1 MIVAGTVAS
10 GRGNEG
16 VLVGDGARAAEIV
29 RFWRMVE
36 MFTPQ
41 DVPKKPNTRPGA
53 DSDQV
58 VFDLSPRGLV
68 PWEEGHPVWRLPV
81 RPRTTWQF
89 TVYGGLY
96 ELSAVRDELVRAL
109 GRDAKEPDGRLDGNT
124 ALLAFTVDDKGC
136 LVENSA
142 TLSACA
148 WAVGRTR
155 SPGPGARNWLDGF
168 EAEEREFARQLDRL
182 VPPSAKTAPP
192 EDDDRAEPGGSMMGK
207 VARAAGD
214 HVKNAAAEAWKT
226 GAKSTGTAV
235 TTVAAA
241 AVSSVAG
248 PVIGGIAG
256 SVAGAF
262 AEKLLTPR
270 TREKAAEK
278 QPSGSAA
285 EEPAPEEEEGW
296 PRLTAADVHRLVSSL
311 AGELGLAALRPS
323 GVRVKCVRVPVR
335 ESAEAGEQNF
345 LNSFIAKDLGRIEQ
359 ELRSG
364 NAGPGL
370 LRYLTAPH
378 ALPVADRVDVRAS
391 PDAVVAGVTPGSI
404 PPGRWPTDVGKPL
417 VLSQQFA
424 VDRIFA
430 ELADSSGLFAVNGPP
445 GTGKTTMLRDVLAG
459 IVVRRAERLAA
470 LHHPVDAFA
479 GQVGSVA
486 LNAKHTAY
494 VYRPRP
500 ELTGFEVVLA
510 TANNGAAENV
520 TAEIPGVK
528 AVGGAAAEA
537 LDADYFTDL
546 ASHVLDAPAWGLMA
560 ATLGSMKNR
569 NRFASRFWW
578 GDGQSRPEPAGQNG
592 SPEQAK
598 KKLSGMLHILQQA
611 QRKPETAADWARA
624 VKRFKDALAD
634 VRRLAAERQAVADAV
649 AAHPGCRAARDA
661 AADQVVAAA
670 RRGEHARGQVTAAE
684 RALEQARKVFADEDE
699 ESKHHA
705 LSRPGFWIQLS
716 TWFRAGREWASL
728 ADELRRRRAAAKQG
742 CEQAYRIAAGWQAE
756 VAAATAA
763 WQQAVQVRDAAERT
777 FADVCARIEQGRR
790 RWPGNVP
797 FPLDFDSDDEF
808 QGCAPWADAEF
819 TAARSRLFLE
829 ALRLHKRFVLGAE
842 PRLRDNLAA
851 IEAYLKGRVKPEP
864 AVLLAA
870 WQALFMVVP
879 VVSTTFSSLPRLFAG
894 LGRESLGWLFIDEA
908 GQATQQEVVG
918 GIWRARRS
926 VIVGDPRQ
934 LEPIV
939 SLPSSAQ
946 EVLRRH
952 CQVDEQWLPDAASA
966 QQIADRMARYGTA
979 LADSDGSGAAWV
991 GAPLRVHRR
1000 CDRPMFEISNDIAYG
1015 GTLMVYGT
1023 RHEGEF
1029 PGRNGWIHVQS
1040 GASEEHWL
1048 PAEGAALADLLRRLR
1063 REGVQAQDIRVAS
1076 PFRAV
1081 VRGSR
1086 GIGRDVL
1093 GEEFA
1098 KTNVGTVHTMQGKE
1112 SDVVILVLG
1121 TPDHRERARAWAA
1134 ERPNLLNVA
1143 VSRAKRRLYV
1153 IGNRENWRS
1162 QPYFSVLADRIPVL
1176 EE

>member
-1 MIVAGTVAS
+1 M
-10 GRGNEG
+10 
-16 VLVGDGARAAEIV
+16 GDGARTAEIV

-53 DSDQV
+53 DSEQV
-58 VFDLSPRGLV
+58 VFDLGPRDLA
-68 PWEEGHPVWRLPV
+68 PWEEGHPVWRLPTK
-81 RPRTTWQF
+81 PRMTWQF

-96 ELSAVRDELVRAL
+96 ELSAVRNELVRAL
-109 GRDAKEPDGRLDGNT
+109 GRDAKEPDGRLDRHT
-124 ALLAFTVDDKGC
+124 ALLAFTVDDKGG

-148 WAVGRTR
+148 WAIGRTR
-155 SPGPGARNWLDGF
+155 SPGPGARDWLDGF

-182 VPPSAKTAPP
+182 VPPSARTAPA
-192 EDDDRAEPGGSMMGK
+192 EDDDSAESVVSK
-207 VARAAGD
+207 VKQAAGEQ
-214 HVKNAAAEAWKT
+214 VKNAAAEAVKA
-226 GAKSTGTAV
+226 GAKSAGTAV
-235 TTVAAA
+235 TTAAAA
-241 AVSSVAG
+241 AVGSVAG
-248 PVIGGIAG
+248 PVVGGIAG

-270 TREKAAEK
+270 TREKASAK
-278 QPSGSAA
+278 QPAGSATGQPDW
-285 EEPAPEEEEGW
+285 EEAGGW
-296 PRLTAADVHRLVSSL
+296 PCLGAGDVHRLVSSL
-311 AGELGLAALRPS
+311 TRGLGLAALAPS
-323 GVRVKCVRVPVR
+323 GVRVKCALVPIR

-359 ELRSG
+359 DLRSG
-364 NAGPGL
+364 NAGRGL
-370 LRYLTAPH
+370 SQYLTAPR
-378 ALPVADRVDVRAS
+378 ALPVAARVDVRET

-404 PPGRWPTDVGKPL
+404 PAGRWPTDLGKPL

-430 ELADSSGLFAVNGPP
+430 ELADGSGLFAVNGPP

-459 IVVRRAERLAA
+459 IVVRRADRLAT
-470 LHHPVDAFA
+470 LHHPVEAFT
-479 GQVGSVA
+479 GQIGSVA
-486 LNAKHTAY
+486 LNAKHTAH

-537 LDADYFTDL
+537 LDADYFTEL

-560 ATLGSMKNR
+560 ATLGSMKKR
-569 NRFASRFWW
+569 SRFASRFWW
-578 GDGQSRPEPAGQNG
+578 GDGQSQQEPAGKNGRPEP
-592 SPEQAK
+592 AK
-598 KKLSGMLHILQQA
+598 KKLSGMLQILQQA
-611 QRKPETAADWARA
+611 QRKPESAADWARA
-624 VKRFKDALAD
+624 VKRFKDASAE
-634 VRRLAAERQAVADAV
+634 VRRLAAERQEVADAV
-649 AAHPGCRAARDA
+649 AAHPGCQAARDA
-661 AADQVVAAA
+661 AADQVVAAV
-670 RRGEHARGQVTAAE
+670 RRGEHARGQLAGAE
-684 RALEQARKVFADEDE
+684 QVLAQARKAFADEDA

-705 LSRPGFWIQLS
+705 LNRPGFWIQLS
-716 TWFRAGREWASL
+716 TWFKAGREWARL
-728 ADELRRRRAAAKQG
+728 ADELRRRRAAAKQE
-742 CEQAYRIAAGWQAE
+742 CERACRIAAGWQE
-756 VAAATAA
+756 ELGSATVA
-763 WQQAVQVRDAAERT
+763 WQQSVQARDAAEGV
-777 FADVCARIEQGRR
+777 FAEVCARIEAGRR

-797 FPLDFDSDDEF
+797 FRPDFDGDDEF
-808 QGCAPWADAEF
+808 QRCAPWADAEF
-819 TAARSRLFLE
+819 TAARNRLFLE

-870 WQALFMVVP
+870 WQALFLVVP

-894 LGRESLGWLFIDEA
+894 LGRESLGWLFVDEA
-908 GQATQQEVVG
+908 GQATPQEVVG

-966 QQIADRMARYGTA
+966 QQIADRTARYGTQ
-979 LADSDGSGAAWV
+979 LADSDGSGTAWV

-1000 CDRPMFEISNDIAYG
+1000 CDRPMFGISNDIAYG

-1023 RHEGEF
+1023 HHDGDF
-1029 PGRNGWIHVQS
+1029 PGRNGWIHVPS
-1040 GASEEHWL
+1040 GASDEHWL
-1048 PAEGAALADLLRRLR
+1048 PAEGEALAGLLRQLR
-1063 REGVQAQDIRVAS
+1063 RDGVHADDIRVVS

-1086 GIGRDVL
+1086 RVGREVL

-1098 KTNVGTVHTMQGKE
+1098 RTNVGTVHTMQGKE
-1112 SDVVILVLG
+1112 ADVVILVLG
-1121 TPDHRERARAWAA
+1121 TPDHRERAREWAA
-1134 ERPNLLNVA
+1134 EKPNLLNVA

-1153 IGNRENWRS
+1153 IGNRRNWRT
-1162 QPYFSVLADRIPVL
+1162 QPYFSVLADRIPDL
-1176 EE
+1176 EQ

>member
-1 MIVAGTVAS
+1 M
-10 GRGNEG
+10 
-16 VLVGDGARAAEIV
+16 GDGARTAEIV

-41 DVPKKPNTRPGA
+41 NVPKKPNTRPGA
-53 DSDQV
+53 DSEQL
-58 VFDLSPRGLV
+58 VFDLPPRGLA
-68 PWEEGHPVWRLPV
+68 PWEEGHPVWSLPAK
-81 RPRTTWQF
+81 PRMTWQF

-96 ELSAVRDELVRAL
+96 ELSAVRNELVRAL
-109 GRDAKEPDGRLDGNT
+109 GRDTKEPDGRLDRHT

-148 WAVGRTR
+148 WAIGRTR
-155 SPGPGARNWLDGF
+155 SPGPGARDWLDGF

-182 VPPSAKTAPP
+182 VPPSARRSPA
-192 EDDDRAEPGGSMMGK
+192 DDDSAEPGESMASR
-207 VARAAGD
+207 VAQAAGD
-214 HVKNAAAEAWKT
+214 QVKNAAAEALKA
-226 GAKSTGTAV
+226 GAKSAGTAV

-241 AVSSVAG
+241 AVTSVAG
-248 PVIGGIAG
+248 PVVGGIAG

-270 TREKAAEK
+270 KRERTPETR
-278 QPSGSAA
+278 PSGSVPEQTDL
-285 EEPAPEEEEGW
+285 EETVGW
-296 PRLTAADVHRLVSSL
+296 PRLTAGDVHRLVASL
-311 AGELGLAALRPS
+311 ANELGLGALRPS
-323 GVRVKCVRVPVR
+323 GVRVKCALVPVR

-359 ELRSG
+359 ELRNG

-370 LRYLTAPH
+370 LQYLTAPRSV
-378 ALPVADRVDVRAS
+378 PVADRVDVRHS
-391 PDAVVAGVTPGSI
+391 PDAVVAGVAPGSI
-404 PPGRWPTDVGKPL
+404 PVGRWPTDVGKPL

-430 ELADSSGLFAVNGPP
+430 DLADGSGLFAVNGPP

-459 IVVRRAERLAA
+459 VLVRRAERLAA

-479 GQVGSVA
+479 GQIGSVA
-486 LNAKHTAY
+486 LSAKHTAH

-520 TAEIPGVK
+520 TAEIPGVN

-537 LDADYFTDL
+537 LDADYFTEL

-560 ATLGSMKNR
+560 ATLGSMKKR
-569 NRFASRFWW
+569 SRFASRFWW
-578 GDGQSRPEPAGQNG
+578 GDGQSRAEPAEKDG

-598 KKLSGMLHILQQA
+598 KKPSGMLHILQQA

-634 VRRLAAERQAVADAV
+634 VRRLAAERQGVADAV
-649 AAHPGCRAARDA
+649 AAHPGCRVARDA

-670 RRGEHARGQVTAAE
+670 RRAEHARGQATAAE
-684 RALEQARKVFADEDE
+684 RALMQARKTFADEDA

-716 TWFRAGREWASL
+716 TWFRAGREWASV
-728 ADELRRRRAAAKQG
+728 AAELRHRRAAAKLT
-742 CEQAYRIAAGWQAE
+742 CERAHQTAASWQAE
-756 VAAATAA
+756 LAAATAT

-777 FADVCARIEQGRR
+777 FADVCARIEEGRR

-797 FPLDFDSDDEF
+797 FRLDFDSDSEF
-808 QGCAPWADAEF
+808 QRCAPWADTEF
-819 TAARSRLFLE
+819 TAARNRLFLE

-842 PRLRDNLAA
+842 PRLRDNLAVM
-851 IEAYLKGRVKPEP
+851 EAYLTGRVKPEP

-870 WQALFMVVP
+870 WQALFLVVP

-908 GQATQQEVVG
+908 GQATPQEVVG

-946 EVLRRH
+946 EVLRRY
-952 CQVDEQWLPDAASA
+952 CQVDAQWLPDAASA
-966 QQIADRMARYGTA
+966 QQIADRMARYGTE
-979 LADSDGSGAAWV
+979 LADSDGSGTAWV

-1023 RHEGEF
+1023 RHDGVF
-1029 PGRNGWIHVQS
+1029 PGRNGWIHVPS
-1040 GASEEHWL
+1040 GASDEHWL
-1048 PAEGAALADLLRRLR
+1048 PAEGEALADLLRQLR
-1063 REGVQAQDIRVAS
+1063 RDGVRAQDIRVVS

-1086 GIGRDVL
+1086 RIGRNVL

-1098 KTNVGTVHTMQGKE
+1098 GTNVGTVHTMQGKE

-1121 TPDHRERARAWAA
+1121 TPDHRERAREWAA
-1134 ERPNLLNVA
+1134 EKPNLLNVA

-1153 IGNRENWRS
+1153 IGNRQNWRT
-1162 QPYFSVLADRIPVL
+1162 QPYFSVLADRIPDF
-1176 EE
+1176 ER